1 MLLFFGLPT
10 ALTVRKSASC
20 HPQAHSCKP
29 LLGMKLLTNQFS
41 SALAKNLSDPVLGQ
55 VKYVERQFDRKTE
68 LHEPVL
74 DDVHIFRRRVVV
86 VPYRE
91 KSR

>member
-1 MLLFFGLPT
+1 M
-10 ALTVRKSASC
+10 TVRRSASC

-29 LLGMKLLTNQFS
+29 LQRMELLTNQLS
-41 SALAKNLSDPVLGQ
+41 SALAENLSDPVFSQ
-55 VKYVERQFDRKTE
+55 IEYVERQFDRKTE